1 MVTSRRKDFA
11 QDLVSQPSGALPQR
25 RQAASRPGE
34 QLPARCLKQ
43 RLVPNPLVS
52 PSHFVHGHAFF
63 GTFTLLTIFWTCFCL
78 VHCGTLTLGATWTFA
93 AGPVETTEVM
103 LLPVNT
109 IVGSKQSTSFEAH
122 NKRFGPP
129 EHTSKVKTMA
139 AKAGTQLAWTRPPK
153 QRDADSPFDF
163 RTFWTFGGFFFGEAI
178 E

>member
-1 MVTSRRKDFA
+1 MSTSLMF
-11 QDLVSQPSGALPQR
+11 V
-25 RQAASRPGE
+25 
-34 QLPARCLKQ
+34 
-43 RLVPNPLVS
+43 VPFMTDTN
-52 PSHFVHGHAFF
+52 FVKNF
-63 GTFTLLTIFWTCFCL
+63 GTIAFTQ
-78 VHCGTLTLGATWTFA
+78 
-93 AGPVETTEVM
+93 
-103 LLPVNT
+103 NT